1 MHFLCLLDGYPG
13 LVWRNARTCFTTNDE
28 LYERRLLVMDMFSDS
43 KVHGDNKGPTWVLSA
58 PDRPHIGPMNLA
70 IRVITS
76 KWNWDVMIHDC
87 FKIIIHCSAVITF
100 RQSHYLLH
108 LHYLC
113 NIMQPALTLMYSLC
127 FGNDNFYPHPSG
139 SFAIPWGMI
148 STMCSIPVLRNNC
161 KANLYWYLW
170 MYMINSSQGL
180 LMGR

>member
-87 FKIIIHCSAVITF
+87 FKIIIHCSAVVTF

-127 FGNDNFYPHPSG
+127 FGNDNFTHIHQGHLLFHAEWFQLCAPSQCWEII
-139 SFAIPWGMI
+139 AKQIYI
-148 STMCSIPVLRNNC
+148 DI
-161 KANLYWYLW
+161 YE
-170 MYMINSSQGL
+170 II
-180 LMGR
+180 